1 MAGGV
6 LLGGAHVDEVDRRL
20 VAPRHHT
27 LQGRNVEIPNAVLR
41 RQLDGIGFSG
51 RDTRRR
57 RLGQLHAIGAGLE
70 LVPGEHPSRRP
81 VLQPEHLRDPH
92 ALEHAGADDAAR
104 APGAVHDDRRIAID
118 VLGDVGDAQRQL
130 APGHAAAAGDTE
142 APELFGGARIEDD
155 ELLALLDA
163 RREILALD
171 LRDVVNHLDLLA
183 EVLARDVHP
192 PLGLEP
198 VGDPAVDPAVEHRH
212 LAVAQTLQGSRREPS
227 APAVVVAHDDRRA
240 FEGHGLRH
248 QGFELPPRD
257 QARAGDVATVVLAGF
272 PDVDE
277 RERFLA
283 LEQALE

>member
-1 MAGGV
+1 M
-6 LLGGAHVDEVDRRL
+6 RWS
-20 VAPRHHT
+20 T
-27 LQGRNVEIPNAVLR
+27 
-41 RQLDGIGFSG
+41 
-51 RDTRRR
+51 
-57 RLGQLHAIGAGLE
+57 
-70 LVPGEHPSRRP
+70 
-81 VLQPEHLRDPH
+81 
-92 ALEHAGADDAAR
+92 R
-104 APGAVHDDRRIAID
+104 APMMLRVRPAHG
-118 VLGDVGDAQRQL
+118 LGDVGDAQRQL

-142 APELFGGARIEDD
+142 APELFGGTRIEDD

-183 EVLARDVHP
+183 EVLAGDVHP

-212 LAVAQTLQGSRREPS
+212 LAVAQTLQRSRREPS
-227 APAVVVAHDDRRA
+227 APAVVVAHDDWRA
-240 FEGHGLRH
+240 LEGHRLRH
-248 QGFELPPRD
+248 QGLELPPRD